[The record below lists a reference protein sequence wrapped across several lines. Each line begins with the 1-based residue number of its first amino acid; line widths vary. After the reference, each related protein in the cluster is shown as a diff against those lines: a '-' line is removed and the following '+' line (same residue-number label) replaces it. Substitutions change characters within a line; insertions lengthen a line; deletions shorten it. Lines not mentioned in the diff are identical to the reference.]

1 MIIYGVA
8 LLAVCTLAGVIVGD
22 FLGVLLGVKSNVGGV
37 GIAMILLICA
47 RLYMHRN
54 GGMSKE
60 CEFGVGFW
68 GAMYIPVVVAMAA
81 QQNVVT
87 ALHGGPVAVVAAI
100 GAVLLCGLTIAVIS
114 RTHRGEPL
122 PKDDPGVGPRAQV
135 APAGGR

>member
-8 LLAVCTLAGVIVGD
+8 LLAICTLAGVILGD

-37 GIAMILLICA
+37 GIAMILLIFA
-47 RLYMHRN
+47 RLYMQRN

-60 CEFGVGFW
+60 CELGVGFW
-68 GAMYIPVVVAMAA
+68 GAMYIPIVVAMAA

-87 ALHGGPVAVVAAI
+87 ALHGGPVALLAAI
-100 GAVLLCGLTIAVIS
+100 GSVLLCGATIALIS

-122 PKDDPGVGPRAQV
+122 EKDVVETSSAV
-135 APAGGR
+135 APVGGR

>member
-8 LLAVCTLAGVIVGD
+8 LLAICTLTGVILGD
-22 FLGVLLGVKSNVGGV
+22 MLGVLLGVKSNVGGV

-47 RLYMHRN
+47 RLWMQKR
-54 GGMSKE
+54 GGMTKD
-60 CEFGVGFW
+60 CEMGVAFW

-87 ALHGGPVAVVAAI
+87 ALHGGPVAVLAAI
-100 GAVLLCGLTIAVIS
+100 GSVVLCGCTIALIS

-122 PKDDPGVGPRAQV
+122 PDEPAEIAPLGT
-135 APAGGR
+135 PAGGR

>member
-47 RLYMHRN
+47 RLYMHKR
-54 GGMSKE
+54 GGLSKE
-60 CEFGVGFW
+60 CELGVGFW

-87 ALHGGPVAVVAAI
+87 ALHGGPVAVLAAI
-100 GAVLLCGLTIAVIS
+100 GAVLSCGVTIALIS

-122 PKDDPGVGPRAQV
+122 PREESVPDQPAHV
-135 APAGGR
+135 APVGGR